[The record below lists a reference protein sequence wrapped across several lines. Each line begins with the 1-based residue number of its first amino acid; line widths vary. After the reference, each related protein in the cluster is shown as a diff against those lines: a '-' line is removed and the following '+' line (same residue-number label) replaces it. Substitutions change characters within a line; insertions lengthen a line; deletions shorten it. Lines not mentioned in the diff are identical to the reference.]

1 MNVCNKLEC
10 LPLQPNLVFQPRLDW
25 SQEPTNIRLDWK
37 GLKGTNTLV
46 YNEHLQISYVNFY
59 NIGPLNR
66 TSSL

>member
-1 MNVCNKLEC
+1 MNVCNNLEC

-46 YNEHLQISYVNFY
+46 YNEHLQIS
-59 NIGPLNR
+59 
-66 TSSL
+66 